1 VAEPVERHMVEAPR
15 GGPAASCMV
24 VRKAARQQQR
34 TERPRVVDLDV
45 EAERLL

>member
-1 VAEPVERHMVEAPR
+1 
-15 GGPAASCMV
+15 MV

-34 TERPRVVDLDV
+34 TERPRDVDLDV